1 MTSSCNAKHMINIL
15 KAVFLENSSFN
26 TVGIKIK
33 KEIWKISW
41 TLKYLF
47 VLDPLLRE
55 GASALCKECQVS

>member
-33 KEIWKISW
+33 KEDMENILDLEIS
-41 TLKYLF
+41 F
-47 VLDPLLRE
+47 C
-55 GASALCKECQVS
+55 S